1 MAWGGADEQKKEVAA
16 GNANAKDWHDEA
28 LKMVQKT
35 VEEYWNECKGSNA
48 PTVAQASCSNNDS
61 THCPLE
67 SEYDRHRRHA
77 LEQTAMQV
85 SSGGWKE
92 ELRRYLTD
100 MPSDVFKD
108 TDIIVWWTV
117 SVFILLISLHSQSI
131 LY

>member
-1 MAWGGADEQKKEVAA
+1 MVWGGADEQKEVAA
-16 GNANAKDWHDEA
+16 GNANAKDWHDEV

-35 VEEYWNECKGSNA
+35 VEEYWSECKGSNA
-48 PTVAQASCSNNDS
+48 PTVTQASCSNNDS
-61 THCPLE
+61 THHPLE
-67 SEYDRHRRHA
+67 SEYDHHRRHA
-77 LEQTAMQV
+77 LEQMAMQV

-92 ELRRYLTD
+92 ELRHYLTD